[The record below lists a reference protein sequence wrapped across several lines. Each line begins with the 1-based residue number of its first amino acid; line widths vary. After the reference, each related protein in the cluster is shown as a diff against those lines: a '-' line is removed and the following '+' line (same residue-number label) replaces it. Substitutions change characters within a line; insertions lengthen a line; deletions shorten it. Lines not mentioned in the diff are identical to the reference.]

1 MPYVVVQKRPLLT
14 GSALT
19 SANVAADPNSPG
31 NWQVT
36 VTFNEAGRQRFAE
49 ITEQNVGRSL
59 AIVLDGVVSSAP
71 RINERI
77 PGGNAVITGR
87 FTIQEAQDL
96 KIVLNEGA
104 LPATVQILEER
115 TVGPSLGAD
124 SIRQGMIAI
133 VASGVVVVLFM
144 LGTAT
149 LSHGKADVCRGYY
162 DPQQQAACAA
172 TATVG
177 PPPNMNV
184 YH

>member
-1 MPYVVVQKRPLLT
+1 
-14 GSALT
+14 
-19 SANVAADPNSPG
+19 
-31 NWQVT
+31 
-36 VTFNEAGRQRFAE
+36 
-49 ITEQNVGRSL
+49 
-59 AIVLDGVVSSAP
+59 

-144 LGTAT
+144 LAYYRLSGLIADVALILNLIILLACMAAFGAT
-149 LSHGKADVCRGYY
+149 LTLPGIAGRMMRLRMS
-162 DPQQQAACAA
+162 A
-172 TATVG
+172 TSA
-177 PPPNMNV
+177 M
-184 YH
+184 